1 MLETTEP
8 YAHMKVV
15 IQGVSG
21 KTATNVLQ
29 LSSPMSQLDFTEF
42 ESWKES
48 AISLL
53 KEEAGLRT
61 AHIKHIRVLI
71 YTPQKNV

>member
-8 YAHMKVV
+8 YAHMKVC

-21 KTATNVLQ
+21 KTAINILQ

-48 AISLL
+48 AIALL
-53 KEEAGLRT
+53 KHEAGLRT
-61 AHIKHIRVLI
+61 ADIKHIRVLV